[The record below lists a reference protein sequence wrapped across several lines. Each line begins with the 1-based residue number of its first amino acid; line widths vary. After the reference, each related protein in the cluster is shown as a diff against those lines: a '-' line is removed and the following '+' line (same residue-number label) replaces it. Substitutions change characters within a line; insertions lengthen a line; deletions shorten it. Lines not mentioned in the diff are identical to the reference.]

1 MSQRV
6 PNGRMDFS
14 HSNMNCSCYCYNFSG
29 VKQVEDDI
37 NAEIRGR
44 IKEDDISAP
53 LRKGQYYY
61 YIRTLEGKEYVQH
74 CRRLVPME
82 GPPSVHDVMPMGPD
96 APEEHVILD
105 ENVKAQD
112 YEYYSIGAFKVYF

>member
-1 MSQRV
+1 MAL
-6 PNGRMDFS
+6 
-14 HSNMNCSCYCYNFSG
+14 FSG
-29 VKQVEDDI
+29 VKHVEDDI

-53 LRKGQYYY
+53 ARKGQYYY
-61 YIRTLEGKEYVQH
+61 YNRTLEGKEYVQH
-74 CRRLVPME
+74 CRRLITRE
-82 GPPSVHDVMPMGPD
+82 GPASVHDVMSTGPE

-112 YEYYSIGAFKVYF
+112 YEYYSIGAFKVHSI